1 MLMLNYEYLPL
12 GGGASPV
19 TRLSSEE
26 LVKLG
31 YSVDVF
37 TRGGSKDKA
46 KRGDKWG
53 DCLSG
58 SMH

>member
-1 MLMLNYEYLPL
+1 MQNYEYPPL

-19 TRLSSEE
+19 TRLSSEK

-31 YSVDVF
+31 HSVEVV
-37 TRGGSKDKA
+37 TMGVQKIKA

-58 SMH
+58 FMH